1 MEQRQEPAKP
11 ATPDK
16 KLFPTNIDDRATL
29 GNAIYRYR
37 QAFEKR
43 PLMLDEYRRQ
53 ARKSNARGFISNR
66 SLGVC
71 ADLYSTE
78 QKKHLGSAYSQYV
91 KTINKES
98 SAWREAIRVAL
109 DFHYGIT
116 RLDSESSEE
125 RFDEWYFHN
134 DPLREAV
141 REKLHNDQKIE
152 PEALAAPKPLVPP
165 KLVVNSL
172 GDLNK
177 FAIQAE
183 MMTSERSGIWS
194 TAVAEKYHCNKQ
206 AVDEWLRQQAGT
218 ATNAA
223 LVADPTAQGIL
234 LGIQRAQVE
243 MHRIGAKLERLV
255 LTDHQLEQFADMAF
269 MPHQNTDGVSRL
281 CGIPVTVIPTHNT
294 PKTKESTMSNVHI
307 AATSEA
313 IEVKTVVRINNRDAK
328 TYSKGELYSMI
339 ADQQAAIKTLET
351 VDPKPKS
358 LVAEIDKRKKG
369 IDDLVAYMDSLDN

>member
-1 MEQRQEPAKP
+1 MEQDR
-11 ATPDK
+11 

-29 GNAIYRYR
+29 GKAIYRYR
-37 QAFEKR
+37 KVFEKNPSR
-43 PLMLDEYRRQ
+43 LEEYRRQ
-53 ARKSNARGFISNR
+53 TRKSNARGFISNR
-66 SLGVC
+66 SFGVC

-78 QKKHLGSAYSQYV
+78 QKKHLGSAYAVYA

-98 SAWREAIRVAL
+98 SVWREAIRVAL
-109 DFHYGIT
+109 DYHYGIT
-116 RLDSESSEE
+116 RVDSGSSEE

-141 REKLHNDQKIE
+141 CEKFHNDQQIE
-152 PEALAAPKPLVPP
+152 PETPAAPKPLVPP

-172 GDLNK
+172 VDLNK
-177 FAIQAE
+177 FALQAE
-183 MMTSERSGIWS
+183 MMTSGIWS
-194 TAVAEKYHCNKQ
+194 TTVAEKYHCNKQ
-206 AVDEWLRQQAGT
+206 AADEWLRQQASHT
-218 ATNAA
+218 KTAA

-255 LTDHQLEQFADMAF
+255 LTDLQLKQFADMAF
-269 MPHQNTDGVSRL
+269 MPHQNTDGVIRL
-281 CGIPVTVIPTHNT
+281 FGIPVTVIPTHNT
-294 PKTKESTMSNVHI
+294 PKTKESTMSNVQI